1 MTRVQVLVADDH
13 GVIRNGLKKILDDTP
28 DLEFAGEACDGR
40 SLLEKVRE
48 RHWDMLILDLSMPGR
63 NGLELIK
70 LVKEAQAHLPIL
82 IFSMHQE
89 EQYAVRAL
97 RAGASGYLTKEFDG
111 DLLLSAIRKVAQ
123 GGVYVSTKVAE
134 LLASDVSRPQNA
146 LPHTILSNREFEVF
160 SLLIRGISL
169 TAIAN
174 EFSLSIKTVSTHKSH
189 LFEKMGMTN
198 QAELVRYAINHGLL
212 DEEPD
217 NLRMQ
222 HSSTI

>member
-40 SLLEKVRE
+40 SVLEKVRE
-48 RHWDMLILDLSMPGR
+48 RSWDMLILDLSMPGR

-70 LVKEAQAHLPIL
+70 LIKEARPPLPIL

-97 RAGASGYLTKEFDG
+97 RAGASGYLTKEVDG
-111 DLLLSAIRKVAQ
+111 DLLLSAIRKVAS

-134 LLASDVSRPQNA
+134 LLASDVSRPQQA
-146 LPHTILSNREFEVF
+146 PLHTLLSNREYEVF
-160 SLLIRGISL
+160 SRLVRGISL
-169 TAIAN
+169 TAIAY

-189 LFEKMGMTN
+189 LFEKMGVIN
-198 QAELVRYAINHGLL
+198 QSDLVRYAINHGLL
-212 DEEPD
+212 DQEPD
-217 NLRMQ
+217 NLRLQ

>member
-28 DLEFAGEACDGR
+28 DLEFAGEACDGK
-40 SLLEKVRE
+40 SVLEKVRE
-48 RHWDMLILDLSMPGR
+48 RSWDMLILDLSMPGR

-70 LVKEAQAHLPIL
+70 LIKEARPPLPIL

-111 DLLLSAIRKVAQ
+111 DLLLSAIRKVAS

-134 LLASDVSRPQNA
+134 LLASDVSRPLQA
-146 LPHTILSNREFEVF
+146 PPHTLLSNREYEVF
-160 SLLIRGISL
+160 TRLVRGISL
-169 TAIAN
+169 TAIAY

-189 LFEKMGMTN
+189 LFEKMGVIN
-198 QAELVRYAINHGLL
+198 QSDLVRYAINHGLL
-212 DEEPD
+212 DQEPD
-217 NLRMQ
+217 NLRIQ